1 MKATKH
7 IRRLLKDLQE
17 LADSSMAEAD
27 GEDRAQDKELPAED
41 INLSSA
47 TTSEPGD
54 SKTTPMASSSS
65 ETDTSTPSESFAS
78 KVLHDEVQRL
88 VRQLGDSRVLVATLQ
103 AEIEMVRLEKEED
116 HQNDHLTIQRLEAE
130 LTRLE
135 QQAQVDMAG
144 LKKRQQEIE
153 LEIPAME
160 QQSKCLKEVLH
171 DLNVSEPLYEELL
184 AIPEDKRSLKAH
196 LQILAYE
203 KLKAFREE
211 IEALRKERDNSRE
224 YLGRQNEEVERMQRE
239 VQRISAAAAIAK
251 RDLDKEMSAVA
262 ARNERL
268 EAELREALV
277 KVEVLSAKGSMYDE
291 VKEKLD
297 KAEGSIIDAE
307 NSKAVMTAT
316 LQVVTDEKQRLLE
329 VIKDKDHCLDLL
341 SMDKIYLSREVKA
354 HLDQVKKLEQELE
367 HQQEKLRS
375 LKNTRQELYNR
386 VLSDSRDTQAAH
398 EQRLQAKLARLQERA
413 NQDIEHIRKEA
424 TEVADEK
431 VKTFREMRDAAL
443 SEAERL
449 QANLRESKS
458 VHDELLTKYHEH
470 LRVSEAKEIE
480 TRSLIK
486 VRDFELEQLRVA
498 QQEIKCTMNQKSIE
512 NEALAEKV
520 KILTEKFHI
529 YEMESEKS
537 AFLLRNE
544 LEMARRKLKKY
555 ESQALGLR
563 NPSTEDGG
571 GGLQNHDVACTSGE
585 KVGPDCLTVV
595 KRSASAQT
603 SGRISPREHA
613 QKVALKQVYTL
624 SVTQNNE
631 KKVLAVGQSL
641 PTLQNATENER
652 RDDQHDCQRL
662 HRLQLDLRRILESRG
677 TLENFQNLL
686 KEKGIHISDSVLK
699 KITRAKGSETTT

>member
-1 MKATKH
+1 M
-7 IRRLLKDLQE
+7 D
-17 LADSSMAEAD
+17 
-27 GEDRAQDKELPAED
+27 
-41 INLSSA
+41 
-47 TTSEPGD
+47 
-54 SKTTPMASSSS
+54 SSSS
-65 ETDTSTPSESFAS
+65 ETDTSTTSESFAS

-341 SMDKIYLSREVKA
+341 SMDKNISSPSDVKMPKGRMDGICFEN
-354 HLDQVKKLEQELE
+354 LDQVE
-367 HQQEKLRS
+367 
-375 LKNTRQELYNR
+375 
-386 VLSDSRDTQAAH
+386 
-398 EQRLQAKLARLQERA
+398 LARLQERA

-431 VKTFREMRDAAL
+431 V
-443 SEAERL
+443 
-449 QANLRESKS
+449 
-458 VHDELLTKYHEH
+458 KYHEH

-563 NPSTEDGG
+563 NPMITIS
-571 GGLQNHDVACTSGE
+571 GGLPERLALLHYTA
-585 KVGPDCLTVV
+585 LAARR
-595 KRSASAQT
+595 KREAGIWLLNSPVNT
-603 SGRISPREHA
+603 LPRE
-613 QKVALKQVYTL
+613 LC
-624 SVTQNNE
+624 
-631 KKVLAVGQSL
+631 
-641 PTLQNATENER
+641 LQM
-652 RDDQHDCQRL
+652 
-662 HRLQLDLRRILESRG
+662 
-677 TLENFQNLL
+677 LL
-686 KEKGIHISDSVLK
+686 GYC
-699 KITRAKGSETTT
+699 TRS